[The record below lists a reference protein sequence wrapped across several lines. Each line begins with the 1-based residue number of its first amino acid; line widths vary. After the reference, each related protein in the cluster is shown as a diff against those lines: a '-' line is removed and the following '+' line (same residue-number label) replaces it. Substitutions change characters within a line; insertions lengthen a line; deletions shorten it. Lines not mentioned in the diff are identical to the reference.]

1 MAQLF
6 IPGPTDVDPSVSMA
20 QTQQMIGH
28 RSQDCVDLIHEI
40 QPKLQQVF
48 LTDQRVYLFPS
59 SGSGI
64 QEAALRNCTLRKA
77 LICTSGAFGER
88 WVEVAQQNGIPA
100 DALSEKWGQVITPDR
115 VMDALK
121 KDEYDVM
128 AIVHNETS
136 TGVENPIREIAAQVK
151 DHNNEILILVDA
163 VSSAG
168 GVEIRTQEWGL
179 DVVLTASQKCFALPP
194 GLAFAAVSDAALERA
209 ALVPNRG
216 WYFDFLKYENALQR
230 YLTPTTPPISLLFA
244 LDLQLDRMLAE
255 GLVAR
260 FNRHGRLARRAQDW
274 AETQFSLFA
283 PERYRSKTV
292 TTVQTPDGF
301 PFEELAAQL
310 GQDGISLAN
319 GYGKLR
325 ETTFRIGHMGEIKL
339 ADLDALLERMDQI
352 IERLR

>member
-1 MAQLF
+1 MAHLF
-6 IPGPTDVDPSVSMA
+6 IPGPTDVDPSVSTA

-28 RSQDCVDLIHEI
+28 RSQDCIDLIHEI

-48 LTDQRVYLFPS
+48 LTDQRVFLFPS
-59 SGSGI
+59 SGTGI
-64 QEAALRNCTLRKA
+64 QEAALRNCTLHKA
-77 LICTSGAFGER
+77 LICASGAFGER

-100 DALSEKWGQVITPDR
+100 DALSEEWGGVITPER
-115 VMDALK
+115 VIDALK
-121 KDEYDVM
+121 KDDYDIV
-128 AIVHNETS
+128 AVVHNETS

-151 DHNNEILILVDA
+151 DLDNEILILVDA

-230 YLTPTTPPISLLFA
+230 HLTPTTPPISLLFA
-244 LDLQLDRMLAE
+244 LNLQLDRMLAE
-255 GLVAR
+255 GLAAR
-260 FNRHGRLARRAQDW
+260 FTRHDMLARHAQAW

-283 PERYRSKTV
+283 PEGYRSKTV
-292 TTVQTPDGF
+292 TTVQTPKGF
-301 PFEELAAQL
+301 SFAALDTQL
-310 GQDGISLAN
+310 RQDGISLAN

-325 ETTFRIGHMGEIKL
+325 ESTFRIGHMGEIQL
-339 ADLDALLERMDQI
+339 ADLDALLERMSQI
-352 IERLR
+352 IEGLG